1 VTPPPPPPPP
11 LTLTAYAARRG
22 CSVKSVSIAV
32 RDRRLVASVGR
43 NDRDQPVILDS
54 ELADREWTANTRR
67 RADYTPPDAVEV
79 GHPPTDAVASRVTGA
94 EVRAEDGRTQ
104 HSTTPIGHSDVTPPY
119 NVSRDLRAAAA
130 ARREAAAADLAELE
144 LAAKRGK
151 LVDADQA
158 RADVV
163 NRYSLVKTR
172 LLAVPT
178 ALGQRLPDLA
188 ARVVPVVDEL
198 LREAL
203 KELSADGRGNGA

>member
-1 VTPPPPPPPP
+1 MTAP
-11 LTLTAYAARRG
+11 LTLTAYAKLRG
-22 CSVKSVSIAV
+22 VSVKSVSIAV

-43 NDRDQPVILDS
+43 DEQNRPTIVDP
-54 ELADREWTANTRR
+54 ELADREWEANTRR
-67 RADYTPPDAVEV
+67 AAAPRAAPDLALAARLAAAAAARPAPE
-79 GHPPTDAVASRVTGA
+79 PTAQPQIIDLRDPRGLVPAF
-94 EVRAEDGRTQ
+94 
-104 HSTTPIGHSDVTPPY
+104 